1 MSVVAKVF
9 WTIVYLAV
17 LFAMLYPI
25 YLAFTELSWF
35 SGFVA
40 TIILIVPITIVVL
53 KIVGSYLPEPAD
65 EELDEEEITQE
76 DLLGSFEAARYR
88 AWEQIQSVLAEH
100 QEELADR
107 PPGER
112 RMELLMLWRQSLDER
127 AHAYSDLAAGH
138 VNAQDVAA
146 LHAEAI
152 MLAWSLGYATA
163 RGWLDD
169 AEAQM
174 NVHTLGRILRDQ
186 VRELGLE
193 IEHLG
198 LDMPLIVD
206 ETLAEIAALGR
217 EDGRSEG

>member
-1 MSVVAKVF
+1 M
-9 WTIVYLAV
+9 
-17 LFAMLYPI
+17 
-25 YLAFTELSWF
+25 
-35 SGFVA
+35 
-40 TIILIVPITIVVL
+40 VL
-53 KIVGSYLPEPAD
+53 KIVGFYLPEPPEEDVD
-65 EELDEEEITQE
+65 EEGITQE
-76 DLLGSFEAARYR
+76 DLLESFEAARYR

-112 RMELLMLWRQSLDER
+112 RMELMMLWRQSLDER
-127 AHAYSDLAAGH
+127 AHAYSDLVAGH
-138 VNAQDVAA
+138 ANAQDVAA

-152 MLAWSLGYATA
+152 MLAWSLGYSAA
-163 RGWLDD
+163 RDWIDE

-174 NVHTLGRILRDQ
+174 NVHTLGRILREQ

-206 ETLAEIAALGR
+206 ETLEEIAALGR
-217 EDGRSEG
+217 EDGRSGG